1 MSAAPRHLGY
11 VATAWR
17 LHWGHEIKAKTCKI
31 AQGSPPQHPYWTRRK
46 ARIMDEQTND
56 QVQAVRQDVEGLKDQ
71 LAKILE
77 LLTTGR
83 GKSVVGISSQVE
95 VDLNQ
100 VLEDMPAYP
109 LGFTPQRSSSPH
121 MTYATQ
127 NPNPI
132 TQQENH
138 MSDPMSTLITES
150 GKKISE
156 EQGSR
161 KKLEFLEERLRAIE
175 GADMYG
181 SIDATQLCLI
191 SDVVIPPKFKTPDFE
206 KYNETTCPKSH
217 LVMYCRKMSAYA
229 HDDKLLIYCFQDS
242 LVGLACRWYMQLD
255 GSQVHRMVG
264 SASTNFSDVITIGER
279 IEFGVKNGRISD
291 PASEIR
297 RMMTPKKKEE
307 EIHELSSTQR
317 VVHVSSPTVGQTNY
331 SYSYQNGGKSPF
343 SQVTQRNAR
352 NSWKKT
358 YFDPIPMS
366 YTELLP
372 QLLKS
377 HQVAIVPQEPLQPP
391 YPKWYDP
398 NIKCEYHARVVG
410 HSTENC
416 FPLKTKVQSLVKAE
430 WLKFKKTEEESDVNQ
445 NPFPNHERPTIN
457 IADTFTERYKN
468 KVCDVT
474 TSMNTLFQILRR
486 AGYLSPRFN
495 NDEGEKFR
503 CANEEQ
509 YLFHPKIDDH
519 FIEDCCEFKN

>member
-1 MSAAPRHLGY
+1 
-11 VATAWR
+11 
-17 LHWGHEIKAKTCKI
+17 
-31 AQGSPPQHPYWTRRK
+31 
-46 ARIMDEQTND
+46 MDEQTND

-77 LLTTGR
+77 LLITGR
-83 GKSVVGISSQVE
+83 GKSVTRISSEVE
-95 VDLNQ
+95 VDLNL

-109 LGFTPQRSSSPH
+109 PGFTLQRSSSPR
-121 MTYATQ
+121 MTYPTQ

-138 MSDPMSTLITES
+138 VSDPMSTPIT
-150 GKKISE
+150 K
-156 EQGSR
+156 
-161 KKLEFLEERLRAIE
+161 
-175 GADMYG
+175 
-181 SIDATQLCLI
+181 

-206 KYNETTCPKSH
+206 KYNGTTCPKSH

-229 HDDKLLIYCFQDS
+229 HDDKLLIHCFQDS
-242 LVGLACRWYMQLD
+242 LVGPASRWYMQLD
-255 GSQVHRMVG
+255 GSQVHRMEKKNVETFKEYAQRWRELAAQVQPPLTDKELMAMFINTLRAPYYDRMVG

-297 RMMTPKKKEE
+297 RMMSPKKKEE

-331 SYSYQNGGKSPF
+331 SYSYQNE
-343 SQVTQRNAR
+343 
-352 NSWKKT
+352 
-358 YFDPIPMS
+358 
-366 YTELLP
+366 ELLP

-377 HQVAIVPQEPLQPP
+377 LQVAIVPQELLKPP

-398 NIKCEYHARVVG
+398 NVKCEYHAGVVG

-416 FPLKTKVQSLVKAE
+416 FPLKAKVQSLVKAG

-445 NPFPNHERPTIN
+445 NPLPNHEGPAIN
-457 IADTFTERYKN
+457 IVDTFTERYKN

-495 NDEGEKFR
+495 NDEGEKFG
-503 CANEEQ
+503 CANE
-509 YLFHPKIDDH
+509 K
-519 FIEDCCEFKN
+519 